1 MRFLPTLL
9 TWAAAS
15 LVLAAPLHVSAQGN
29 YFHCE
34 YTLRPAPKSTSKVHI
49 LSGIFVAGQPDKST
63 SIVDE
68 WKAYVTA
75 SYSMTDA
82 QRRSASAS
90 CLALSQDESGRTKYV
105 DDETA
110 EFKAHHDAVVT
121 VEWHPGK
128 HAPAAPAPLPI
139 GG

>member
-1 MRFLPTLL
+1 MRTLL
-9 TWAAAS
+9 TLAAAS
-15 LVLAAPLHVSAQGN
+15 LVVAAPLHASAQGN

-34 YTLRPAPKSTSKVHI
+34 YTVKPAPKSTSKVHI

-63 SIVDE
+63 SIANE

-82 QRRSASAS
+82 QRRSALSS

-110 EFKAHHDAVVT
+110 QFKAQHDVVAT
-121 VEWHPGK
+121 IEWHPGK
-128 HAPAAPAPLPI
+128 QAPAAPAPLPI
-139 GG
+139 GGSF